1 MYSKLYSTNKNKIKV
16 NLPYFRKLLD
26 NPSVNRNEL
35 IEQIVEMNLDIL
47 KNYKTMTFIINV
59 DSLCMEDIKYLLF
72 FKDLVDAVQE
82 RFKDN
87 FEVIHII
94 SSSKIFHALFD
105 KIKIFLHP
113 EIIKKFRIE

>member
-1 MYSKLYSTNKNKIKV
+1 MYSILYSTNKNKIRV

-26 NPSVNRNEL
+26 DPNVSRDKL

-59 DSLCMEDIKYLLF
+59 DCLCLEDIKYLFF
-72 FKDLVDAVQE
+72 FKDLVNAVQE

-87 FEVIHII
+87 FDVIHIT

-105 KIKIFLHP
+105 KIKVFLNP